1 MTWQIFFV
9 QPNIGRHS
17 YFVVCDVNTWTGNV
31 SDLTHWTLDWPGG
44 WAGPGGGGGRHRA
57 LDLLQMPGN
66 QKIESL
72 QRQSWWWWYLRMAS
86 ASLAISCSE
95 AGGGRLVN
103 CWHLPENS
111 SLASRGRDLVF
122 TTFLGILLTL
132 TSWLNLTWRDSD
144 TLECSDLRLGDLF
157 TWKVKSLRFIHWTQ
171 HLWQQNWMTCS
182 LF

>member
-1 MTWQIFFV
+1 
-9 QPNIGRHS
+9 
-17 YFVVCDVNTWTGNV
+17 
-31 SDLTHWTLDWPGG
+31 
-44 WAGPGGGGGRHRA
+44 
-57 LDLLQMPGN
+57 
-66 QKIESL
+66 
-72 QRQSWWWWYLRMAS
+72 MAS

-157 TWKVKSLRFIHWTQ
+157 T
-171 HLWQQNWMTCS
+171 
-182 LF
+182 